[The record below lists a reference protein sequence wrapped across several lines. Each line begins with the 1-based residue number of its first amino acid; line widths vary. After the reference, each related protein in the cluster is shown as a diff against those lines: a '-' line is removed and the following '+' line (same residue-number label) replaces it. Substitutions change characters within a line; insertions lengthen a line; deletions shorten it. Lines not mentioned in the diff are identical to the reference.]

1 MISKRYWNNLSHL
14 CKKIVVC
21 YLSLVEKQSFAQL
34 FMEALLL
41 NGMET
46 ELGGSK
52 DSVDHLFGF
61 IGSLRD
67 KI

>member
-1 MISKRYWNNLSHL
+1 M
-14 CKKIVVC
+14 
-21 YLSLVEKQSFAQL
+21 EKQSSAQL
-34 FMEALLL
+34 FVEALLL

-52 DSVDHLFGF
+52 DSVDRLFGS

>member
-1 MISKRYWNNLSHL
+1 M
-14 CKKIVVC
+14 
-21 YLSLVEKQSFAQL
+21 EKQSFAQL

-52 DSVDHLFGF
+52 DSADHLFGF

-67 KI
+67 KIWIPKSRVECS